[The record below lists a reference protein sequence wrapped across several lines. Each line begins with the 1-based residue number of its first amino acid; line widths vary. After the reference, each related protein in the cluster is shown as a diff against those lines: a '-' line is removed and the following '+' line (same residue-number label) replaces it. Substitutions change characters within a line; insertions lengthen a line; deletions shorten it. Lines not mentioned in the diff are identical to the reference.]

1 MKCILSACKTWR
13 TQCQGGSRHV
23 RTAKRHSAFVKTACP
38 AKTEQLQYW
47 VVTQSGKHG
56 SVTLL
61 NKLVALLGRLDK
73 TDGVSIDVE
82 PAPKGAKHS
91 HGQPAK
97 AIAAAAT
104 VVDRKR
110 KHHHDKDARASKY
123 GPYVAPSW
131 VNDNTLC
138 FKCKGRGHMGRD
150 PACPKL
156 GVGWHWI
163 PLDSGASCHLT
174 GHAHDLHNTREISPP
189 KYFTVADGRTVT
201 VGDLHIQT
209 LVKDGNSRTKYY
221 DLVIPN
227 VFYVPS
233 LPITLLSVF
242 RLVQAG
248 NTVLFDSDAWT
259 ITQGKNRRQILR
271 AVQVD
276 GIYEVVTLTS
286 RYHETAASVP
296 ASARSRSPTKPESL
310 LTCTGDLVI
319 SAMTHAGYWQRPL
332 PWMA

>member
-82 PAPKGAKHS
+82 PAPKRAKHS

-110 KHHHDKDARASKY
+110 KHHHDKDARAS
-123 GPYVAPSW
+123 
-131 VNDNTLC
+131 
-138 FKCKGRGHMGRD
+138 
-150 PACPKL
+150 KL